1 MRKMCSTKKKK
12 GAAQK
17 LYRTTHSKGVNVTN
31 HAVFALN
38 KPFAKPLW
46 SVSPQNLHN
55 KGTM

>member
-1 MRKMCSTKKKK
+1 MRKMCSTKKK